1 MSDDGDVFLSA
12 AGWLLKAHSF
22 VRDLRWNLRL
32 NVHEFFHDPF
42 PNRNAKRGDRIA
54 FVTFNIGIIVF
65 LRNNGWALQDFDYG
79 SSSLLCVLC

>member
-12 AGWLLKAHSF
+12 ANRLLKADSF

-65 LRNNGWALQDFDYG
+65 YETMGGLYKILIMK
-79 SSSLLCVLC
+79 